1 MYAAAFK
8 DQQPYLAMWVG
19 IMGLLKMA
27 VEALAFQMCFLSPM
41 AQSEK
46 LSSAICS
53 HVLLPALNIAVGVVY
68 VSIPPLPLPH

>member
-8 DQQPYLAMWVG
+8 EQQPYLAMWVG
-19 IMGLLKMA
+19 WMGLVKMG
-27 VEALAFQMCFLSPM
+27 VEVWALYTCLSSPM

-53 HVLLPALNIAVGVVY
+53 HVLLPAVNVVMGVFY
-68 VSIPPLPLPH
+68 VSCSCH